1 MILTIVASLTI
12 VLIHFTVPQ
21 KPLAGNLLQ
30 KTRQMDWLG
39 TVLSLSMSV
48 CILVS
53 IAGISRLT
61 ARCQSAEAAP
71 LLLGQARL

>member
-1 MILTIVASLTI
+1 MIVASLTI

-53 IAGISRLT
+53 LLNVPGLT
-61 ARCQSAEAAP
+61 ARSQLVEVDP
-71 LLLGQARL
+71 LLLGLARP

>member
-1 MILTIVASLTI
+1 M
-12 VLIHFTVPQ
+12 
-21 KPLAGNLLQ
+21 AGNLLQ

-53 IAGISRLT
+53 LLNVPGLT
-61 ARCQSAEAAP
+61 ARYQSAEAVR
-71 LLLGQARL
+71 LLLGLARP